1 MSKILFVMTGADH
14 WTLAD
19 GTKHPTGYWAEEAV
33 TPYRILRGAGH
44 DITVATPGGVVP
56 PVDRGSLE
64 PGANGGAE
72 QAREV
77 ADGLAVMTELD
88 HPLAVADVDLDDYD
102 AVFYPGG
109 HGPMEDLAR
118 DADSGRLLT
127 RALATG
133 KPLAVVCHGAA
144 ALLAAVDPATG
155 RNAFA
160 GRRVA
165 AFTDEEETLAGL
177 ADRAEWLLQTRLTE
191 AGLTVD
197 AGAPWAPHVVVD
209 GRLVTGQNPASSA
222 SLAQELLQQLG

>member
-14 WTLAD
+14 WTLKD
-19 GTKHPTGYWAEEAV
+19 GTPHPTGYWAEEVA
-33 TPYRILRGAGH
+33 TPYRALRDAGH
-44 DITVATPGGVVP
+44 EIAVATPGGVVP

-77 ADGLAVMTELD
+77 ADTLAAMTELQ
-88 HPLAVADVDLDDYD
+88 HPLAIADVDLADWD
-102 AVFYPGG
+102 AVLYPGG
-109 HGPMEDLAR
+109 HGPMEDLSA

-127 RALATG
+127 LALASA
-133 KPLAVVCHGAA
+133 KPLAVVCHGSA
-144 ALLAAVDPATG
+144 ALLAAVDQTG
-155 RNAFA
+155 RNTFA

-177 ADRAEWLLQTRLTE
+177 ADRAKWLLESRLTE

-197 AGAPWAPHVVVD
+197 TAAPWTPHVVVD
-209 GRLVTGQNPASSA
+209 GSLITGQNPASSGL
-222 SLAQELLQQLG
+222 LADELIKQLA